1 MEKYCTNCGTQLSPN
16 AKFCPSC
23 GIEVYRSP
31 DKVQTHTPTP
41 PPATA
46 KKRKSPHA
54 KLIIS
59 VVAVVLSI
67 ALLVTQFPGLMDL
80 LPIGSD
86 VHIKEIGGQPY
97 ANRAITISGEG
108 FGYYDSENCRAAID
122 GKDTPIIDWEEKTI
136 TLLVPQDISAGK
148 KEILL
153 ANPPFFK
160 KKTVKHEFLENAK
173 TELKRVMLTP
183 AKESIVEGEGFVLI
197 APAGSVTQ
205 DQEIVIYKYSA
216 PSFDDSPYWTVADEF
231 EITGPDGGHLFFQK
245 PLYFGIDATDA
256 EEANH
261 SAFQIYNE
269 FSGLW
274 VSAETWYDEGQARV
288 YLSTTH
294 FSSFRRFVSDMR
306 TGFGRLAQNTVDEA
320 SKKIDYATE
329 KLGNARDEVVELSQ
343 NLWVNVKDATTEKFL
358 RVTDNNERVI
368 VYFRESDAKND
379 PSITD
384 KAYLMAAAFST
395 AYQEYEDLFGA
406 DKVTTFSKK
415 RLVSGSPGKNPVT
428 EAVPD
433 PINVYIDPRY
443 NNTGAQAKSA
453 TTGNIIMPSEYPE
466 DDLVSTCAHEL
477 FHTVQYRTLGLKQL
491 YMSTT
496 GLKDLLDNR
505 FTGNTTE
512 VYRFF
517 ANNAWFMEATA
528 EYAGR
533 FIGSNIGI
541 GAPIHASIEAN
552 RPYYASNGSHDYGVS
567 SFLDYILATRQ
578 PSSSER
584 KDAFKE
590 MWNTVTANYSMVSSI
605 NVVFDKY
612 VQDKLNES
620 AETAYLNF
628 WREAFSRNFMPEVTV
643 IAGGLLDTKAIPREK
658 VSSTMDIR
666 ENGVGIFRYSLT
678 PEYMWKDETALTR
691 SFWFESTPTSMR
703 GDVYRLDGLEMSDRE
718 SFEPHVGI
726 INSADEGLK
735 NALIP
740 YTLGESLGLV
750 AVYQN
755 TVNADETVKSV
766 LSSTTVKWDNQKD
779 IEKKVGNTTLK
790 SSDKLKFTPT
800 LPKQTPGDEPFT
812 ALVTLNDNIDYQTEI
827 ERVENGKAFQVDAPM
842 KDQPPDN
849 VSVNIK
855 IFRGEK
861 LVHEYQSAEIKADAK
876 VEISGP
882 ATVRYELDKNSS
894 QVKHSF
900 TGKASPA
907 GDYDFEWNFGD
918 GSSLQRTAGGS
929 SSEISHTYERVG
941 EYTVKLTLYDKQGK
955 TLSSDSV
962 RIILEEKDLAT
973 PTVPPVSSEPIPT
986 HSETKQTYAWVLV
999 ETNNENYQANIDN
1012 TNKGG
1017 IYEVSASASPG
1028 SYTSTWKYIG
1038 DTDTYPDPDQIN
1050 GESFATQLTFS
1061 VPPTVI
1067 KGGETVSL
1075 SFNLAFTDDNLSYF
1089 DGHGSAR
1096 ADWGNIKFS
1105 NVAKKSHFEIY
1116 SSVKYSSKNVKSIG
1130 DTISAIIPAGY
1141 SEGDREELWIG
1152 GTGYGTYFV
1161 YEWKQIP

>member
-1 MEKYCTNCGTQLSPN
+1 MGKYCTNCGTQLNTS

-23 GIEVYRSP
+23 GAEVHRSP
-31 DKVQTHTPTP
+31 DTVQTHSPTP
-41 PPATA
+41 PAVS

-54 KLIIS
+54 KLVFS
-59 VVAVVLSI
+59 GVAVVLVI
-67 ALLVTQFPGLMDL
+67 ALLVTQFPGLMNF
-80 LPIGSD
+80 LPMGSD

-108 FGYYDSENCRAAID
+108 FGYYDSENCRATID

-183 AKESIVEGEGFVLI
+183 AKESIVEGEGFIFI

-216 PSFDDSPYWTVADEF
+216 PSFDDSPFWTVADEF

-245 PLYFGIDATDA
+245 PVYFGLDATDA

-294 FSSFRRFVSDMR
+294 FSNFRRFVSDMR

-329 KLGNARDEVVELSQ
+329 KLGNAKDEVVELSQ

-368 VYFRESDAKND
+368 VYYRESDAKND

-406 DKVTTFSKK
+406 DKVTSFSKK

-428 EAVPD
+428 EDVPD

-443 NNTGAQAKSA
+443 NSTGAQAKSA

-533 FIGSNIGI
+533 FIGSNIGV
-541 GAPIHASIEAN
+541 GAPIHPSIEAN
-552 RPYYASNGSHDYGVS
+552 RPYYASNGSHDYGIS

-578 PSSSER
+578 PSSAER

-628 WREAFSRNFMPEVTV
+628 WREAFTRNFMPEVTV
-643 IAGGLLDTKAIPREK
+643 IAGGLLDTKAMPREK

-703 GDVYRLDGLEMSDRE
+703 GDVYRLDGIEMSDRE
-718 SFEPHVGI
+718 SFEPHAGI
-726 INSADEGLK
+726 INSVDGSLK

-755 TVNADETVKSV
+755 MIGADETVKSV
-766 LSSTTVKWDNQKD
+766 LSSTTVKWENQKD

-800 LPKQTPGDEPFT
+800 LPKQTTGDEPFT
-812 ALVTLNDNIDYQTEI
+812 ALVTLNDSIDYQTEI

-842 KDQPPDN
+842 KDLPPDK

-855 IFRGEK
+855 IFKGEI

-876 VEISGP
+876 IEISGP
-882 ATVRYELDKNSS
+882 ATVRYELEKNSS
-894 QVKHSF
+894 QVEHSF
-900 TGKASPA
+900 SGKATPA

-918 GSSLQRTAGGS
+918 GSPAQRTTDGS
-929 SSEISHTYERVG
+929 SSEISHAYEGVG
-941 EYTVKLTLYDKQGK
+941 EYTVKLTLYDKKGK
-955 TLSSDSV
+955 ALSSDSV
-962 RIILEEKDLAT
+962 RIILEEKDLVT
-973 PTVPPVSSEPIPT
+973 PTVPPVSSEPSVEPQQPGDP
-986 HSETKQTYAWVLV
+986 KYAWVLV
-999 ETNNENYQANIDN
+999 DTIPRDQKADIEN

-1017 IYEVSASASPG
+1017 IYQVSASSSPG
-1028 SYTSTWKYIG
+1028 NYTYSHEYIG
-1038 DTDTYPDPDQIN
+1038 ETDTYPDPDQRS
-1050 GESFATQLTFS
+1050 GESYATLLTMS
-1061 VPPTVI
+1061 VPPEVI
-1067 KGGETVSL
+1067 KGGETVSI
-1075 SFNLAFTDDNLSYF
+1075 SFNLSFTDDDISYF
-1089 DGHGSAR
+1089 DGSGSAR
-1096 ADWGNIKFS
+1096 ADWGNLKFVNS
-1105 NVAKKSHFEIY
+1105 AKKNFFEIY
-1116 SSVKYSSKNVKSIG
+1116 SSVKYSSKNVKSIN
-1130 DTISAIIPAGY
+1130 DTISAVIPNGNTEGQQEKLWTGGY
-1141 SEGDREELWIG
+1141 
-1152 GTGYGTYFV
+1152 TGTYYV